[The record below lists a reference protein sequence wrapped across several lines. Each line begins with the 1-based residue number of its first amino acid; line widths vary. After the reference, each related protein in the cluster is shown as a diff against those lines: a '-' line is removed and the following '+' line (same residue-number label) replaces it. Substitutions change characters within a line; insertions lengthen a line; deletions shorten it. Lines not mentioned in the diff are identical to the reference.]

1 MSWELVAPILR
12 LKDTKRR
19 TLDIARAHWSIY
31 PNSKYPKPAARRYL
45 VREILVRQYI

>member
-19 TLDIARAHWSIY
+19 TLDIARATGVFIQTRNTQSPLLGGI
-31 PNSKYPKPAARRYL
+31 
-45 VREILVRQYI
+45 